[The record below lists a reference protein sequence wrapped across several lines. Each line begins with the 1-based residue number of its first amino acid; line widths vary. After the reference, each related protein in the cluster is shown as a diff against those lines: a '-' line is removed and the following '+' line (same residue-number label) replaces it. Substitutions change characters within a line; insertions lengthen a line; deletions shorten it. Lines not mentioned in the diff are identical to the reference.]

1 MSPAALTQVSLRWG
15 DVVLRTTR
23 ARAGESLALGD
34 GSLWAVPAELGGV
47 PGSRASIEMGA
58 LTIDLE
64 VISAEEPRPCGR
76 RQLELGAWLIHGV
89 SALVYVGLLATLAMV
104 FPRLGGDDA
113 DAEDVLDR
121 NLLLQRAL
129 DASATQEHEQIVT
142 KVDDAEPAPG
152 QRRDS
157 SLGDTPG
164 ARAPGQPGSLGN
176 PVATSR
182 AGQVASRGP
191 SREVRVTRQAD
202 LGEASNFGIV
212 GLLATAQGTG
222 SAPSP
227 WEPRSGDGGYESVV
241 RAPRWDDTIADVF
254 SAGGLGLSGIGEGG
268 GGRANAI
275 GLGSMGTLGRGN
287 GTGIGNMEG
296 MGGGGRGR
304 LGGTHYVRIGGDGGD
319 YTSVNGRLP
328 PEAIQR
334 IVRQNMG
341 RFRFCYERGLER
353 RPDLAGHVVTRF
365 LVGRDGAVVLA
376 ADGGSDLPDPAVVA
390 CVVSAFQ
397 TLSFPAPEGGVVTVI
412 YPLAMTPD

>member
-34 GSLWAVPAELGGV
+34 GSLWAVPAEVGGV

-64 VISAEEPRPCGR
+64 VISAEERRPCGR

-89 SALVYVGLLATLAMV
+89 SALVYAGLLATLAMV

-157 SLGDTPG
+157 SLGDTSG
-164 ARAPGQPGSLGN
+164 ARAPGEPGSLGS

-182 AGQVASRGP
+182 TGQVASRRP
-191 SREVRVTRQAD
+191 VREARVTMQAD
-202 LGEASNFGIV
+202 L
-212 GLLATAQGTG
+212 
-222 SAPSP
+222 
-227 WEPRSGDGGYESVV
+227 GDGGYESVV

-254 SAGGLGLSGIGEGG
+254 SAGGLGLSGTGEGG
-268 GGRANAI
+268 GGRASAI

-304 LGGTHYVRIGGDGGD
+304 LGGTHYVRIGGDGRD
-319 YTSVNGRLP
+319 YTSINGRLP

-376 ADGGSDLPDPAVVA
+376 ADGGSDLPDPGVVG
-390 CVVSAFQ
+390 CVVRAFQ
-397 TLSFPAPEGGVVTVI
+397 TLSFPAPEGGMVTVI